1 MSSMYHLAALHGN
14 VRLLKRGI
22 EEDADLLSK
31 HFQCSDLCLVED
43 CELDDTEY
51 VPPPLLPRL
60 VRAALHNCNDL
71 LDETVGCDYGTF
83 GLLSRQLPLDQRWLI
98 SFGFGHAPLLHYA
111 CAGNRLDAVKLLLS
125 MGSDVQAVNAV
136 HRRAEEYTTSGA
148 ILELLRP
155 PLLIGSSHDNKVNG
169 NTEGLPLRNGLRSPQ
184 DTKTMLPSKKS
195 AQYIQLDQVQ
205 PSLRRN
211 LDCAE
216 GSSPVPAATSNKSRH
231 RKLRKQR
238 KVAATIHATDS
249 ERRLTIMKR
258 LSVAPTTSEQTSFD
272 SRVFGHSE
280 EPLSVAPPMN
290 YVSPSHNASASL
302 QDSREYPTA
311 MDLLEALFPMRRINK
326 AVAASAEAKVGPLD
340 TR

>member
-1 MSSMYHLAALHGN
+1 MYHLAALHGN
-14 VRLLKRGI
+14 MRLLKEGI
-22 EEDADLLSK
+22 EKDADLLSK

-125 MGSDVQAVNAV
+125 MGSDVRAVNAV
-136 HRRAEEYTTSGA
+136 HRRAEEYTTSRD

-155 PLLIGSSHDNKVNG
+155 PLLIGSYKVNG
-169 NTEGLPLRNGLRSPQ
+169 NIEGLPLRNGLRSPQ

-195 AQYIQLDQVQ
+195 AQYIQVTRQLDQVQ
-205 PSLRRN
+205 PSLRRT

-238 KVAATIHATDS
+238 KVAAATHATDS

-258 LSVAPTTSEQTSFD
+258 LSVAPTTSEQPSFD
-272 SRVFGHSE
+272 PRVFGPAE

-290 YVSPSHNASASL
+290 SMSPSHNASASL
-302 QDSREYPTA
+302 QDNREYPTA
-311 MDLLEALFPMRRINK
+311 MDLLEALFPARRIND
-326 AVAASAEAKVGPLD
+326 VAAAASVEAKDRQLE